1 LFWNITE
8 SVARKKYF
16 SLKSIR
22 ERMGLDAIGD
32 STPWRAAEDG
42 LFLLVGAPDDP
53 LAPCSALARGL
64 PAVAIMLV

>member
-22 ERMGLDAIGD
+22 ERKGWMLLAIRRRGAPPKMGH
-32 STPWRAAEDG
+32 P
-42 LFLLVGAPDDP
+42 LVGVPDDP